1 MPTRRANP
9 RYWFS
14 IAMIVVGFAILV
26 VVSLSAIGP
35 GYFGPG
41 MHTKY
46 GHGMYAHPYE
56 RYGYPMAGGEPMG
69 GAWKGSYGMFFPG
82 PMMLD
87 INMMPGVEAM
97 RGLNLT
103 QDQLARIESVQ
114 SQAEEKRWNLLE
126 SLRAESEKLE
136 ALLLR
141 DGIETGALSE
151 QYTLCAQLRRRIF
164 DLGVKERQQV
174 DQILTDAQRRQW
186 HRWQRDYI
194 DQ

>member
-9 RYWFS
+9 RNWLA
-14 IAMIVVGFAILV
+14 IAMIVLGFVILA
-26 VVSLSAIGP
+26 VSLSTIGP
-35 GYFGPG
+35 GYF
-41 MHTKY
+41 
-46 GHGMYAHPYE
+46 GHGMYAHPYN
-56 RYGYPMAGGEPMG
+56 RYGHHMTGGEPTDE
-69 GAWKGSYGMFFPG
+69 AWMGSYGMFSPG
-82 PMMLD
+82 AMMLD

-103 QDQLARIESVQ
+103 QDQMTRIESVR

-126 SLRAESEKLE
+126 SLRAENEKLE
-136 ALLLR
+136 ALSLS
-141 DGIETGALSE
+141 DGGDTGALSE

-186 HRWQRDYI
+186 HRWQREYI